1 MFEDVC
7 DLTHVAKSAQRKNRR
22 LVTINMTGLQRGLRL
37 ESTMQN
43 LKVNIVFYRKP
54 VKLEIWKHAD
64 LVTDMC
70 FKILG
75 IIENNT

>member
-1 MFEDVC
+1 
-7 DLTHVAKSAQRKNRR
+7 
-22 LVTINMTGLQRGLRL
+22 
-37 ESTMQN
+37 MQN